1 MTEKTELS
9 ISAAL
14 RRGREARGESLEQVQ
29 QRLGVSL
36 IILQGIESEQY
47 DVVEPIYARLAIW
60 HYAEHLGLGGD
71 AMTARFEREIGLSEA
86 PVAMNTDRSTPVPVT
101 PSSPLVGFLQ
111 RQPLSRVLGAA
122 VVILILVIVG
132 MVLAQR
138 GDTDAQSFEQS
149 DDYLSSPLASRT
161 QNSNQAD
168 GESSAVTA
176 TSSPAPVS
184 DRTPA
189 AVQTPDQTPEQVPAQ
204 TGGAS
209 ASLAAAGS
217 QQTQTASPN
226 LTPTVTEPTGT
237 VPSQDSE
244 ATIPEATDT
253 VRSAI
258 AASDGAQRPENE
270 VPFPTS
276 ATDGTARGI
285 VPGAIELE
293 ARALDSTWVQV
304 QWDGVDGIEE
314 IIPKGETRRWHA
326 SQFFMVRA
334 GRAHGLHFR
343 LQGAL
348 LGEGQ
353 LGDATKVLRFRGLTN
368 GYQMLGPELEPLGSF
383 TQLPSPEA
391 TAESVVTEL
400 P

>member
-47 DVVEPIYARLAIW
+47 DVVEPIYARLVIW

-71 AMTARFEREIGLSEA
+71 AMTARFEREIGLPEA

-101 PSSPLVGFLQ
+101 PSSRLIGFLQ
-111 RQPLSRVLGAA
+111 RQPLRRVLGAA

-132 MVLAQR
+132 MMLAQR

-168 GESSAVTA
+168 GENSAVTA
-176 TSSPAPVS
+176 TSSPAPES
-184 DRTPA
+184 DRTAA
-189 AVQTPDQTPEQVPAQ
+189 AVQTPEQTPAQ

-217 QQTQTASPN
+217 RQPQTASPH

-348 LGEGQ
+348 LGEGR

-368 GYQMLGPELEPLGSF
+368 GYQILGPELEPFGSF